1 MAAPKLS
8 KSAAVSSEI
17 AFSTVNTLL
26 KPSVISALV
35 NLDVP
40 FFEDSDE
47 GKARADAIIQLANQH
62 AELCLGRDAMPQPAT
77 ELTYTA
83 TWTFAGVPE
92 YTQFMILAY
101 ESDIT
106 LRVDRARYYM
116 RNGHTLIIEY
126 QNEGDAERSLTV
138 NIGPDGVRGPNGII
152 NFI

>member
-1 MAAPKLS
+1 M
-8 KSAAVSSEI
+8 
-17 AFSTVNTLL
+17 LL
-26 KPSVISALV
+26 QFFTKHRP

-40 FFEDSDE
+40 FFEDSEE
-47 GKARADAIIQLANQH
+47 GKARSDAIIQLANKH
-62 AELCLGRDAMPQPAT
+62 AELCLGRDTSPIPAT
-77 ELTYTA
+77 ELTWTA